1 MNQKC
6 HKAVLVRPHVNA
18 GYWAAAAAGRF
29 VVNPVRLAT
38 TAGSRSV
45 TVSERPLL
53 PTAIT
58 AALSVSALRSTT
70 SITGPVQRWRCQIK
84 RYICICYI
92 QAYFLL
98 RSHFIYFK
106 TLTTQSHLNSD
117 LCLLRKHQFPLQN
130 LEEKNKTSLSKER
143 VFLCH
148 FRAFSPTPVLGS
160 LLPFPC
166 NKIDYPLAFL
176 SPCDLALHITGHSFP
191 KPFSRSDA
199 LC

>member
-1 MNQKC
+1 MLGIELQQLQ
-6 HKAVLVRPHVNA
+6 ADLWLTLWDSPLQ
-18 GYWAAAAAGRF
+18 
-29 VVNPVRLAT
+29 LAP
-38 TAGSRSV
+38 ALSPCPSGH
-45 TVSERPLL
+45 PF

-58 AALSVSALRSTT
+58 AALSVSALHSTT

-98 RSHFIYFK
+98 RSHFIYLK

-176 SPCDLALHITGHSFP
+176 PPCDLALHITGH
-191 KPFSRSDA
+191 FS
-199 LC
+199 